1 MSAISDPSSLFVF
14 RDVSSRSIAELNILA
29 PLTQFKM
36 GMTIF
41 KQGAKADVA
50 LLLVSG
56 KLGVEV
62 ESEGAKRAVGQVH
75 PGEIV
80 GEQAL
85 FSRGAVR
92 SATVRAET
100 DSQALIIDWDL
111 LEKAARNEAVVAIE
125 RHLLGTLARRIRAT
139 NTAIQR
145 LWKETEVPSD
155 PIEKRGFG
163 QRLRA
168 LFGTGRL

>member
-1 MSAISDPSSLFVF
+1 MSAVVDSSSLFVF
-14 RDVSSRSIAELNILA
+14 RDVSARAIAELNILA
-29 PLTQFKM
+29 PPTQFKM
-36 GMTIF
+36 GSIVF

-50 LLLVSG
+50 LLLISG

-62 ESEGAKRAVGQVH
+62 ELAGDKRAVGQVH

-85 FSRGAVR
+85 FSRGGFR

-100 DSQALIIDWDL
+100 DSQALIIDWGL
-111 LEKAARNEAVVAIE
+111 LERAAKNDAVVAIE

-139 NTAIQR
+139 NMAIQK
-145 LWKETEVPSD
+145 LWKETAVQENHP
-155 PIEKRGFG
+155 EKRGFA

-168 LFGTGRL
+168 LFGAGRT